1 MADAKIKTGLFFGSF
16 NPIHVG
22 HLIIGSH
29 LAHYTDLKQ
38 VWFVVTPQ
46 NPLKDKKDLLKQ
58 NLRLEMVQ
66 LATEDDPRLKTCD
79 IEFHLP
85 KPSYTINTLL
95 HLEEKYPDREWV
107 LIMGADTI
115 PTLPKWKNFETLIN
129 NYEIYVYPRPYYEIN
144 EAELTPMIKLIKD
157 VPIMEISA
165 SYIRR
170 AIKERTNARFFLP
183 DKVFN
188 FIDKWGLYLK

>member
-1 MADAKIKTGLFFGSF
+1 MLKTGLFFGSF

-29 LAHYTDLKQ
+29 LAYNTDLEQ
-38 VWFVVTPQ
+38 VWYVVSPQ
-46 NPLKDKKDLLKQ
+46 NPLKDKKELLRQ

-66 LATEDDPRLKTCD
+66 LATEDDPRLKTSD

-85 KPSYTINTLL
+85 TPSYTINTLM
-95 HLEEKYPDREWV
+95 HLEEKYPGRKWV
-107 LIMGADTI
+107 LIMGADTVE
-115 PTLPKWKNFETLIN
+115 TLPKWKNYEVLMA
-129 NYEIYVYPRPYYEIN
+129 NYEIYVYPRPYYEIDESKLPEN
-144 EAELTPMIKLIKD
+144 IKLIKD
-157 VPIMEISA
+157 VPLMEISA

-170 AIKERTNARFFLP
+170 ALRERRNGRYFLP
-183 DKVFN
+183 AKVYD

>member
-1 MADAKIKTGLFFGSF
+1 VKTGLFFGSF

-29 LAHYTDLKQ
+29 LAHYTDLQQ
-38 VWFVVTPQ
+38 VWYVVTPQ
-46 NPLKDKKDLLKQ
+46 NPLKDKKELLKQ

-66 LATEDDPRLKTCD
+66 LATEDDPKLRTCD

-95 HLEEKYPDREWV
+95 HLEEKYPDRTWV
-107 LIMGADTI
+107 LIMGADTVD
-115 PTLPKWKNFETLIN
+115 TLPKWKNYEALIS
-129 NYEIYVYPRPYYEIN
+129 NYEIYVYPRPYYFVDE
-144 EAELTPMIKLIKD
+144 EKLPPNIRLIRD

-170 AIKERTNARFFLP
+170 AIKERKNGRFFLP
-183 DKVFN
+183 DKVYE